1 MKKFLS
7 LALALTLCASLAACS
22 SGGNTSGSSSGS
34 DNTSGSGSGS
44 SSQTQT
50 SDMQYVKDKGT
61 LVVGITYFA
70 PMDYKEEGSDEW
82 IGFDADMAKAFAESL
97 GVNVE
102 FQEITWDYKVE
113 ELNSKAIDCVWN
125 GMTLSDDV
133 MAAMGTSVPYCTNY
147 QTLIY
152 PADKATDFE
161 GLTSLEEGQTLAIIG
176 SSGSGKTTLLRCLN
190 FLETPN
196 QGTISVNGSVLFD
209 ASDPTTQRETEIR
222 KKRLHFGLVFQS
234 FNLFPQYTALQ
245 NVTLAKELLSQEL
258 PEYKQNKKAILEE
271 IQAEGRE
278 LLAKM
283 GLSDRA
289 DHYPSQLSGGQQQR
303 VAIARALA
311 LKPDILC
318 FDEPTSALDP
328 ELTGEV
334 LKVIRSLAEQ
344 KTTMIIVTHEM
355 AFARDVADEVMFMDG
370 GVIVEKG
377 PARQVIEHPR
387 EERTRQFLSRYAEN

>member
-152 PADKATDFE
+152 AADKAADFE
-161 GLTSLEEGQTLAIIG
+161 GLTSLEGLNIAVE
-176 SSGSGKTTLLRCLN
+176 SGSAG
-190 FLETPN
+190 E
-196 QGTISVNGSVLFD
+196 D
-209 ASDPTTQRETEIR
+209 A
-222 KKRLHFGLVFQS
+222 
-234 FNLFPQYTALQ
+234 
-245 NVTLAKELLSQEL
+245 
-258 PEYKQNKKAILEE
+258 
-271 IQAEGRE
+271 
-278 LLAKM
+278 
-283 GLSDRA
+283 
-289 DHYPSQLSGGQQQR
+289 
-303 VAIARALA
+303 ALA
-311 LKPDILC
+311 LGATIVPVQAQSNALM
-318 FDEPTSALDP
+318 EVSAGTSDAAVIDVLMAA
-328 ELTGEV
+328 EMTGEGTSYADLV
-334 LKVIRSLAEQ
+334 YSLNLNDAQGLESEEYGVGFRQGSDLVDAFNTFWAE
-344 KTTMIIVTHEM
+344 K
-355 AFARDVADEVMFMDG
+355 VADGTVLETATTYGLQDA
-370 GVIVEKG
+370 VILE
-377 PARQVIEHPR
+377 
-387 EERTRQFLSRYAEN
+387 

>member
-22 SGGNTSGSSSGS
+22 SDGNTSGSSSGS

-152 PADKATDFE
+152 PADKAADFE
-161 GLTSLEEGQTLAIIG
+161 GLTSLEGLNIAVE
-176 SSGSGKTTLLRCLN
+176 SGSAG
-190 FLETPN
+190 E
-196 QGTISVNGSVLFD
+196 D
-209 ASDPTTQRETEIR
+209 A
-222 KKRLHFGLVFQS
+222 
-234 FNLFPQYTALQ
+234 
-245 NVTLAKELLSQEL
+245 
-258 PEYKQNKKAILEE
+258 
-271 IQAEGRE
+271 
-278 LLAKM
+278 
-283 GLSDRA
+283 
-289 DHYPSQLSGGQQQR
+289 
-303 VAIARALA
+303 ALA
-311 LKPDILC
+311 LGATTVPVQAQSNALM
-318 FDEPTSALDP
+318 EVSAGTSDAAVIDVLMAA
-328 ELTGEV
+328 EMTGEGTSYADLV
-334 LKVIRSLAEQ
+334 YSLNLNDAQGLESEEYGVGFRQGSDLVDAFNTFWAE
-344 KTTMIIVTHEM
+344 K
-355 AFARDVADEVMFMDG
+355 VADGTVLETATTYGLQDA
-370 GVIVEKG
+370 VILE
-377 PARQVIEHPR
+377 
-387 EERTRQFLSRYAEN
+387 

>member
-22 SGGNTSGSSSGS
+22 SSGNTSGSSSGS

-152 PADKATDFE
+152 PADKAADFE
-161 GLTSLEEGQTLAIIG
+161 GLTSLEGLNIAVE
-176 SSGSGKTTLLRCLN
+176 SGSAG
-190 FLETPN
+190 E
-196 QGTISVNGSVLFD
+196 D
-209 ASDPTTQRETEIR
+209 A
-222 KKRLHFGLVFQS
+222 
-234 FNLFPQYTALQ
+234 
-245 NVTLAKELLSQEL
+245 
-258 PEYKQNKKAILEE
+258 
-271 IQAEGRE
+271 
-278 LLAKM
+278 
-283 GLSDRA
+283 
-289 DHYPSQLSGGQQQR
+289 
-303 VAIARALA
+303 ALA
-311 LKPDILC
+311 LGATTVPVQAQSNALM
-318 FDEPTSALDP
+318 EVSAGTSDAAVIDVLMAA
-328 ELTGEV
+328 EMTGEGTSYADLV
-334 LKVIRSLAEQ
+334 YSLNLNDAQGLESEEYGVGFRQGSDLVDAFNTFWAE
-344 KTTMIIVTHEM
+344 K
-355 AFARDVADEVMFMDG
+355 VADGTVLETATTYGLQDA
-370 GVIVEKG
+370 VILE
-377 PARQVIEHPR
+377 
-387 EERTRQFLSRYAEN
+387 

>member
-7 LALALTLCASLAACS
+7 LALALTLCTSLATCS

-152 PADKATDFE
+152 PADKAADFE
-161 GLTSLEEGQTLAIIG
+161 GLTSLEGLNIAVE
-176 SSGSGKTTLLRCLN
+176 SGSAGEDAALARGATTVPVQAQSNALMEVSAGTSDAAVIDVLMAAEMTGEGTSYADLVYSLN
-190 FLETPN
+190 LNDAQGLESEEYGVGFRQGSDLVDAFNTFWAEKVADGTVLETATTYGL
-196 QGTISVNGSVLFD
+196 QD
-209 ASDPTTQRETEIR
+209 A
-222 KKRLHFGLVFQS
+222 V
-234 FNLFPQYTALQ
+234 
-245 NVTLAKELLSQEL
+245 
-258 PEYKQNKKAILEE
+258 ILE
-271 IQAEGRE
+271 
-278 LLAKM
+278 
-283 GLSDRA
+283 
-289 DHYPSQLSGGQQQR
+289 
-303 VAIARALA
+303 
-311 LKPDILC
+311 
-318 FDEPTSALDP
+318 
-328 ELTGEV
+328 
-334 LKVIRSLAEQ
+334 
-344 KTTMIIVTHEM
+344 
-355 AFARDVADEVMFMDG
+355 
-370 GVIVEKG
+370 
-377 PARQVIEHPR
+377 
-387 EERTRQFLSRYAEN
+387 

>member
-1 MKKFLS
+1 MKKFLP

-22 SGGNTSGSSSGS
+22 SSGNTSGSSSGS

-152 PADKATDFE
+152 AADKAADFE
-161 GLTSLEEGQTLAIIG
+161 GLTSLEGLNIAVE
-176 SSGSGKTTLLRCLN
+176 SGSAG
-190 FLETPN
+190 E
-196 QGTISVNGSVLFD
+196 D
-209 ASDPTTQRETEIR
+209 A
-222 KKRLHFGLVFQS
+222 
-234 FNLFPQYTALQ
+234 
-245 NVTLAKELLSQEL
+245 
-258 PEYKQNKKAILEE
+258 
-271 IQAEGRE
+271 
-278 LLAKM
+278 
-283 GLSDRA
+283 
-289 DHYPSQLSGGQQQR
+289 
-303 VAIARALA
+303 ALA
-311 LKPDILC
+311 LGATTVPVQAQSNALM
-318 FDEPTSALDP
+318 EVSAGTSDAAVIDVLMAA
-328 ELTGEV
+328 EMTGEGTSYADLV
-334 LKVIRSLAEQ
+334 YSLNLNDAQGLESEEYGVGFRQGSDLVDAFNTFWAE
-344 KTTMIIVTHEM
+344 K
-355 AFARDVADEVMFMDG
+355 VADGTVLETATTYGLQDA
-370 GVIVEKG
+370 VILE
-377 PARQVIEHPR
+377 
-387 EERTRQFLSRYAEN
+387 